1 MVLADTSI
9 WVNHFRRGD
18 PALAALLGEGA
29 ILVHPFVIGELACG
43 RLHPRRDI
51 LEHLTGLPRTI
62 VASDDEALAFIEAH
76 SLMGSGLGYVD
87 VHLLAAARLS
97 DVRLW
102 TSDAALRRSAER
114 LGLGFHSAS

>member
-1 MVLADTSI
+1 VVLADTSI